1 MLYWY
6 RYDRP
11 PREGRGA
18 ESLQVRMPPISTAD
32 SLRCHAFR
40 HAFVRSALCGLLLAG
55 AAHAR
60 HEKELSEDSLQ
71 ALVTREP
78 DNPANW
84 MKLGTLAARGNQ
96 IDLAKGYFDEAI
108 KLSGNQGK
116 TILEV
121 GDVWLSQGR
130 VKASLPYLMPNLSH
144 LDPARLDQ
152 LQNGLDKERLYTA
165 QLLVLRNL
173 GGRTQAFQPV
183 NRHLAMLAF
192 YLGDY
197 ALCEATLARFTDQ
210 LDLEAARNFLLVS
223 FFMGGNPDPKA
234 IAALRKRLPEVE
246 IGYLA
251 ALNWAQQGKWGEVR
265 DFLKREAHSPS
276 YRDYYELLR
285 GMEAAADDR
294 ADEAVEAYQKSL
306 ESASWD
312 RVKVVINA
320 ELYRL
325 YSTTGNKFKADQTWD
340 QLKEDYQEAEPELQE
355 FMARQLGARGYEKQA
370 KYFYRV
376 ALRRR
381 PGSQAALAAL
391 WEDLMANEDYQ
402 TISDNLKALLDR
414 DPLSCEGNS
423 LAMDFHMRQ
432 KNDKEVLPYGRNAT
446 VYCYDSLEPYLVL
459 GNALLNLSRPDEARG
474 YFSTYIRKGGDVNK
488 VPISLR

>member
-1 MLYWY
+1 M
-6 RYDRP
+6 
-11 PREGRGA
+11 
-18 ESLQVRMPPISTAD
+18 QPISTAD
-32 SLRCHAFR
+32 RLRSYAFR
-40 HAFVRSALCGLLLAG
+40 HTFIRSALCGLLLAG

-78 DNPANW
+78 DNPVHW
-84 MKLGTLAARGNQ
+84 MKLGALAARGNQ

-130 VKASLPYLMPNLSH
+130 VKASLPYLMPNLGH

-152 LQNGLDKERLYTA
+152 LQNGLDKERLYSA

-173 GGRTQAFQPV
+173 GSRTQAFQPV

-197 ALCEATLARFTDQ
+197 VLCQSTLARFADQ
-210 LDLEAARNFLLVS
+210 LDLEAARNLLLVS
-223 FFMGGNPDPKA
+223 FFMGGTPDPKVVA
-234 IAALRKRLPEVE
+234 TLRKRFPEVE

-251 ALNWAQQGKWGEVR
+251 ALNSAQQAKWGEVR
-265 DFLKREAHSPS
+265 EFLKHEANSAS
-276 YRDYYELLR
+276 YRDYFQLLR
-285 GMEAAADDR
+285 AMEAAADDR
-294 ADEAVEAYQKSL
+294 ADEAVDAYQKSL
-306 ESASWD
+306 ELATWD
-312 RVKVVINA
+312 RLKVVINA

-340 QLKEDYQEAEPELQE
+340 QLKEDYQEADPEVQE

-381 PGSQAALAAL
+381 PGSAAALAAL

-402 TISDNLKALLDR
+402 TISDNLKAMLDR
-414 DPLSCEGNS
+414 DPLSCEGNT
-423 LAMDFHMRQ
+423 LAMDFQMRQ
-432 KNDKEVLPYGRNAT
+432 KNDKDLLPYGRNAT
-446 VYCYDSLEPYLVL
+446 VYCYDALDPYLVL
-459 GNALLNLSRPDEARG
+459 GNALVNLSRPDEARS
-474 YFSTYIRKGGDVNK
+474 YFSTYIRKGGDANK